1 MKKLITMTLASLILV
16 IGCSE
21 KELVDTTE
29 EVKEETFNEKSKTS
43 LEVELPQKV
52 TKVFNEILKLEGVNY
67 DLSRIVEKNAS
78 KLSDVNFKGYIFE
91 DHIMMKTDYVFEDN
105 IMMLTNNSFQE
116 EHFEIPNNE
125 VIEDNIIFRVSPNTS
140 ENSTGNLI
148 EDFVTEDHVIL
159 RVKTIKDDVLP
170 SANITISENLYPRDK
185 TFENIFNTIYE
196 TLYPED
202 KVSLKDILYVYPN
215 LFVSTSQSYFSSQNN
230 MNFPLSNLA
239 TLSTQTCNGGNGNPN
254 EVKLTLIKEGENVM
268 NNYYYRNNISS
279 IALETTSGVLKAVY
293 NGSGGNGNLVLDSS
307 NNFFTYTS
315 NTPISTTE
323 RYNLIIYY
331 SNNTSNLGG
340 YFSITTTNAP
350 SIQMFMHYE
359 TKENLDY
366 SVDRI
371 HQYLHPVNSNP
382 HRVTQVFHGNNE
394 PVTLNTWLSKGI
406 SRYNLTLTEVST
418 GITETI
424 TGLDVSK
431 EDFAVDLRNKFNMY
445 IGTSN
450 TPQYVRNEYRL
461 TMNAVDC
468 NNFPVSK
475 TITFYIDS
483 RIRQNP

>member
-1 MKKLITMTLASLILV
+1 MTLASLILV

-67 DLSRIVEKNAS
+67 DLSGIVEKNAS

-170 SANITISENLYPRDK
+170 SANIKINKDITSGEK
-185 TFENIFNTIYE
+185 TFENIFNTISESY
-196 TLYPED
+196 YPEE
-202 KVSLKDILYVYPN
+202 KLALNHILEIYPN
-215 LFVSTSQSYFSSQNN
+215 LFLSTNQSYLNSSNN

-239 TLSTQTCNGGNGNPN
+239 THSTRLCASGNTNPN
-254 EVKLTLIKEGENVM
+254 SVRLTLIKDGENVLD
-268 NNYYYRNNISS
+268 NYYYRNNITSV
-279 IALETTSGVLKAVY
+279 ALKTISGVTKAVY
-293 NGSGGNGNLVLDSS
+293 NGSGGNGSLTLDSS
-307 NNFFTYTS
+307 NKFFIYTS
-315 NTPISTTE
+315 NTPINISDS
-323 RYNLIIYY
+323 YNLVIYY

-340 YFSITTTNAP
+340 YFDISTTNTP
-350 SIQMFMHYE
+350 HLELFMHYE
-359 TKENLDY
+359 TKQNLDY
-366 SVDRI
+366 NVYRI
-371 HQYLHPVNSNP
+371 QQYLHPINSNP
-382 HRVTQVFHGNNE
+382 HRVTNVFHGNNE
-394 PVTLNTWLSKGI
+394 PVTFNPWLSKGV
-406 SRYNLTLTEVST
+406 SNYNLTLTEVYT

-424 TGLDVSK
+424 TGLSLSGD
-431 EDFAVDLRNKFNMY
+431 DFAVDLRNKFNMY
-445 IGTSN
+445 IGTSLS
-450 TPQYVRNEYRL
+450 PQYVKNEYKL
-461 TMNAVDC
+461 TMTASDC
-468 NNFPVSK
+468 SNNPISK

-483 RIRQNP
+483 RIRQHP